1 MNTLGRWCPLA
12 LVGLLSAGCVEPEP
26 RFSAPM
32 TLGGRE
38 VSVDILNRGHRTY
51 SLYCSSCHGADG
63 SGEGNA
69 ARSLQTKPRDFRQ
82 AEFKYKST
90 DGDALPTDDD
100 LAATILGGRIET
112 GMPAWNGLTPED
124 RDAVIQY
131 IKTFSPRWQQP
142 AEANDPP
149 R

>member
-1 MNTLGRWCPLA
+1 MTLRGFRSF
-12 LVGLLSAGCVEPEP
+12 VVMGLLSVSCVEPEP
-26 RFSAPM
+26 RFKAPVN
-32 TLGGRE
+32 LGGRE
-38 VSVDILNRGHRTY
+38 VSAATLNRGHRTY

-90 DGDALPTDDD
+90 EGDALPTDED
-100 LAATILGGRIET
+100 LSYTILQGRVET
-112 GMPAWNGLTPED
+112 GMPAWNGLTDED

-131 IKTFSPRWQQP
+131 LKTFSPRW
-142 AEANDPP
+142 AEAPKEPP
-149 R
+149 P